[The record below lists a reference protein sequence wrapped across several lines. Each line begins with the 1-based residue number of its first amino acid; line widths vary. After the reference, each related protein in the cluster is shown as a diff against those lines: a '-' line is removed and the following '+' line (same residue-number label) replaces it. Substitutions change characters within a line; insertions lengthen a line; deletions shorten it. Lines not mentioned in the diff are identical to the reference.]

1 MVLNLAVGSFMSR
14 NAGHASALVIGGG
27 PAGLAAAL
35 ALAAAGVPVTLAAG
49 PHRPGGQDRDRRTA
63 ALFAGSVE
71 LLRNIGVW
79 DDLEDQCAPLKAIQL
94 IDDTGRLFRAPEV
107 TFRAEEAGLDAFGY
121 NVPNDALVT
130 VLAARAAGTPGLT
143 LHPTAGVRN
152 VRISAGSVMADLAEG
167 DVLSAPL
174 VVAADGRNSIARDAS
189 GITVETWSYPQAA
202 VVTWFTHQRA
212 HDGISTE
219 FHRTVGPF
227 TTVPMPGRTSSLVWV
242 EEPREAERIMALSEA
257 EFRRAIEGRLK
268 GLLGSVG
275 EAGPRAMFPLSGLT
289 PDVFGR
295 NRVALVGESG
305 HVIPPI
311 GAQGL
316 NLGLRDAATLAD
328 CVSEA
333 IVEGR
338 DPGGSAVLDRYSAL
352 RAPDV
357 NGRIT
362 AVDILNRTL
371 LSPYLPVH
379 LLRGL
384 GLHVLNLAGP
394 LRRRIVREG
403 VQPAAYV
410 PVLMRSGGLDVVRA
424 GRGAAAVASPA

>member
-1 MVLNLAVGSFMSR
+1 MSR
-14 NAGHASALVIGGG
+14 TGQADFALVVGGG

-35 ALAAAGVPVTLAAG
+35 ALAAGGVPVTLAAG
-49 PHRPGGQDRDRRTA
+49 PHRPGGHDRDRRTA

-71 LLRNIGVW
+71 LLRNLGVW
-79 DDLEDQCAPLKAIQL
+79 ADVKDQCAPLTAIRL

-107 TFRAEEAGLDAFGY
+107 TFRAAEAGLEAFGY
-121 NVPNDALVT
+121 NVPNDALVD
-130 VLAARAAGTPGLT
+130 VLAARAVNTPGLT
-143 LHPTAGVRN
+143 VHSTAGARRVSIAQGR
-152 VRISAGSVMADLAEG
+152 VTVDLAEG
-167 DVLSAPL
+167 DQISAPL
-174 VVAADGRNSIARDAS
+174 AAAADGRKSITREAA
-189 GITVETWSYPQAA
+189 GISVETWSYPQSA
-202 VVTWFTHQRA
+202 VVTWFTHQRP

-219 FHRTVGPF
+219 FHRSVGPF
-227 TTVPMPGRTSSLVWV
+227 TTVPMPGRTSSLVWI
-242 EEPREAERIMALSEA
+242 EEPSEAQRILALSETD
-257 EFRRAIEGRLK
+257 FRRAIETRLN

-275 EAGPRAMFPLSGLT
+275 EVGPRAVFPLSGLT

-328 CVSEA
+328 CVVEA
-333 IVEGR
+333 IAAER
-338 DPGGSAVLDRYSAL
+338 DPGGSAVMDRYSAL

-379 LLRGL
+379 FLRGF
-384 GLHVLNLAGP
+384 GLHALNIAGP
-394 LRRRIVREG
+394 LRRRIVQEG
-403 VQPAAYV
+403 VQPASYV
-410 PVLMRSGGLDVVRA
+410 PRLMRSGGLELLRA
-424 GRGAAAVASPA
+424 GRGAAAVGSPA